1 MTRAKAASLEV
12 FRSRQPFAH
21 FSRVRDI
28 FLRAGAKTAFF
39 WRPSA
44 PAEVK
49 AGVKFLPEP
58 LKKFVASQSLGPSQ
72 LKQLEECGYKVP
84 TETSSTEMSK
94 AEA

>member
-1 MTRAKAASLEV
+1 MLTRDGPPAYSCSCLNL
-12 FRSRQPFAH
+12 FT
-21 FSRVRDI
+21 
-28 FLRAGAKTAFF
+28 LRFTLTPLPGVGALF
-39 WRPSA
+39 
-44 PAEVK
+44 
-49 AGVKFLPEP
+49 KFLPEP